1 MTGAKRIILATIG
14 SLGDLH
20 PLVAIGLDLR
30 KRGHSVAF
38 ATTDIYRVK
47 IERLG
52 FEFCPLRPSIASD
65 ERELIRLVLD
75 LKRGP
80 ERLLRE
86 VLFPAL
92 RDSYE
97 DLYAVA
103 SDADFLLAG
112 EIVYAAPLVAEKAG
126 LKWATYVTSPM
137 SFFSAYDPPVLAA
150 YPWLAKLRRFG
161 PTINR
166 AVMGLARRVTRAWCE
181 PVWRLRRELK
191 LPTTFNPVFEGK
203 YSQRL
208 NLAGFSPVLA
218 EPQPDWPPN
227 TVVTGFTFYDA
238 KREGAEWS
246 LSPALE
252 TFLGTAEPPIVFTLG
267 SAAVH
272 VPGRFFEESA
282 RAAAMLKR
290 RAVLLTGDNPPPAD
304 LPMGTIASTYAPFSE
319 LFPRARAVVH
329 SGGIGTVSQALRSGR
344 PMIVTPY
351 GFDQPDNA
359 ARLARLGTSCTI
371 HRNAYTAERIATQLE
386 RLLQRPRYTERAV
399 TLAQRLHDEDGTRVA
414 CDAIEDQL
422 RNGR

>member
-1 MTGAKRIILATIG
+1 MADPKRIILATIG

-30 KRGHSVAF
+30 ERGHRIAF

-52 FEFCPLRPSIASD
+52 FEFYPLRPSVASD
-65 ERELIRLVLD
+65 ERQLIRLVLD
-75 LKRGP
+75 LKHGP

-92 RDSYE
+92 RETYE

-103 SDADFLLAG
+103 NDADFLLAG
-112 EIVYAAPLVAEKAG
+112 EIVYAAPLVAEKTG

-137 SFFSAYDPPVLAA
+137 SFFSAYDPPALAP

-166 AVMGLARRVTRAWCE
+166 AAINLARRVTRVWCE
-181 PVWRLRRELK
+181 PVRRLRRELE
-191 LPTTFNPVFEGK
+191 LPPGANPLFEGK
-203 YSQRL
+203 YSRYL
-208 NLAGFSPVLA
+208 TLAGFSPVLA

-227 TVVTGFTFYDA
+227 TVVTGFTFYDG

-246 LSPALE
+246 LSPALKS
-252 TFLGTAEPPIVFTLG
+252 FLQTGEPPIVFTLG

-282 RAAAMLKR
+282 RAAVMLKR
-290 RAVLLTGDNPPPAD
+290 RVVLLTGDNPPPAN
-304 LPMGTIASTYAPFSE
+304 LPVGAIASIYAPFSE
-319 LFPRARAVVH
+319 LFPRARAVVN

-344 PMIVTPY
+344 PMVVTPY

-359 ARLARLGTSCTI
+359 ARLARLGTSRTI
-371 HRNAYTAERIATQLE
+371 HRSAYTAKRLVTQLE
-386 RLLQRPRYTERAV
+386 RLLQRSRYTERAV
-399 TLAQRLHDEDGTRVA
+399 ALAQRLQNEDGARVA
-414 CDAIEDQL
+414 SDAIDDQL
-422 RNGR
+422 QNER